1 MNPALTISNRAPA
14 VAPLAAGLDEC
25 AYAGLCL
32 FLFVMPWE
40 AVAHLSGFPLGL
52 WIGSVTFGIAVSRT
66 LLISRVRKLSGV
78 HLWMLGF
85 VALSAISALWT
96 IDSAQT
102 NERIGTYS
110 QLLIAVWLMWE
121 LAPSEARLLT
131 LMQAY
136 VWGNVILSALTIR
149 NYAFGRTAPQLETA
163 LGTATW
169 DEERYSVTGIN
180 ENDLGLMLAV
190 CLPLVFYLALR
201 SKGTAAKLI
210 AWIPFPLFVTAILL
224 SGSRGSVV
232 SAAIALMMLPL
243 SFRYFSRSQRIV
255 AGIACFGVVLC
266 SLFLVHAE
274 VWLRLQQFTAEV
286 TEGTLTHRTV
296 IWAAGLASFRDHPWL
311 GIGSGAFPTAVLRLI
326 DIPYVAHNTFL
337 SILVELGIVGEFVW
351 ITMLACIAYCI
362 LRMRYLERCLWFL
375 VLLSWSVGVMALTWE
390 YNKTTWIV
398 LALMLTHAYAR
409 RGASGVEHL
418 ARNCASSRTHN
429 SPWIRDEVASGVGGR
444 RR

>member
-1 MNPALTISNRAPA
+1 MNPALTISDRVPA

-25 AYAGLCL
+25 AYVGICL
-32 FLFVMPWE
+32 FLFVAPWE

-52 WIGSVTFGIAVSRT
+52 WIGSATFGIAVART
-66 LLISRVRKLSGV
+66 LLISRVRKLTGV
-78 HLWMLGF
+78 HLWMFGF
-85 VALSAISALWT
+85 VALSAMSAMWT

-102 NERIGTYS
+102 AARIGTYS
-110 QLLIAVWLMWE
+110 QLLIAVWLIWE
-121 LAPSEARLLT
+121 LAPSEARVVT

-136 VWGNVILSALTIR
+136 VWGNVILAALTIR

-190 CLPLVFYLALR
+190 CLPLIFYLALR
-201 SKGTAAKLI
+201 SKGTAARLI
-210 AWIPFPLFVTAILL
+210 AWVPFPLFMTAILL

-255 AGIACFGVVLC
+255 AGVACLGVVLC

-274 VWLRLQQFTAEV
+274 VWLRMQQFTAEL

-296 IWAAGLASFRDHPWL
+296 IWAAGLASFRDYPWL
-311 GIGSGAFPTAVLRLI
+311 GIGSGAFPAAVFRLI

-337 SILVELGIVGEFVW
+337 SILVELGVVGEFVW
-351 ITMLACIAYCI
+351 ITMLAGAVYCI
-362 LRMRYLERCLWFL
+362 LRMRYVERCLWFL
-375 VLLSWSVGVMALTWE
+375 VLLSWTVGVMALTWE
-390 YNKTTWIV
+390 YNKTTWII
-398 LALMLTHAYAR
+398 LALLLSHAYS
-409 RGASGVEHL
+409 RGNAFGMEHL
-418 ARNCASSRTHN
+418 ARNFAGLRNQTRSGFRT
-429 SPWIRDEVASGVGGR
+429 EVGVGVGCR
-444 RR
+444 